1 MSYQP
6 KRLLIM
12 NILDILK
19 RYTDEDHR
27 LSQKEIVDIL
37 KNEYDMTVDRKSV
50 KRNLMNLI
58 DSGYNI
64 EYSETIRMM
73 PNSKTGQLEENIIL
87 SDFYLVRDFNDGEL
101 RLLIDSLLFSKHIT
115 YSQCK
120 ELIEKLEG
128 LSSIYFRKKVK
139 HIANLSQDR
148 TNNKQLFYTI
158 DILDEAIRKGK
169 KVSFSYCEYGTD
181 KKLHK
186 RKCKDGNIRK
196 YIISPY
202 QLVIKEGKYYL
213 ICNYDKYND
222 ISNYRIDRIADI
234 KLLDVPAKPFE
245 KLDGAN
251 KQRLDLEKYMD
262 EHIYMYSSET
272 ITVKFRIVKS
282 MISDIIDMFGMDV
295 RFSDETVSYVTVTAR
310 VNEMAMYQF
319 AKEFAPD
326 VVVLSPQSLA
336 DKVKANAEKA
346 VKVYDNLKG

>member
-1 MSYQP
+1 MVS
-6 KRLLIM
+6 
-12 NILDILK
+12 
-19 RYTDEDHR
+19 
-27 LSQKEIVDIL
+27 
-37 KNEYDMTVDRKSV
+37 KS
-50 KRNLMNLI
+50 L
-58 DSGYNI
+58 
-64 EYSETIRMM
+64 
-73 PNSKTGQLEENIIL
+73 
-87 SDFYLVRDFNDGEL
+87 
-101 RLLIDSLLFSKHIT
+101 KHIP

-295 RFSDETVSYVTVTAR
+295 RFSDETDSYVTVTAR

-326 VVVLSPQSLA
+326 VVVLSPQSVA

-346 VKVYDNLKG
+346 VKVYNNLKGWGYYV